1 MKPSLHSEQM
11 KLTASFHLSWIPRS
25 VFFYSVF
32 FQIPA
37 WIIGMNYSVVFFVFS
52 FFMRILLAHFFLSFW
67 SHSEKQPHSPEYWL
81 LYLPVVWSIRHGHV
95 TWMTTSHEQ
104 QWLELGG
111 NSSSLCS
118 SGQLLYVVCNNIQI
132 WFSIC
137 QVTLMKKSYAGL
149 EDNCIFLFC
158 HVWHISSWVCCK
170 YLQTVQWKPLN
181 SLIWEVL
188 GSKSLQIWKNIC
200 ITQVPEAYWI
210 WLIHSLIQNCCSC
223 IQIFLYTNKSFW
235 SCQLKS
241 FLKKK
246 KKFSFYIC
254 LCLILCIY

>member
-1 MKPSLHSEQM
+1 
-11 KLTASFHLSWIPRS
+11 
-25 VFFYSVF
+25 
-32 FQIPA
+32 
-37 WIIGMNYSVVFFVFS
+37 
-52 FFMRILLAHFFLSFW
+52 
-67 SHSEKQPHSPEYWL
+67 
-81 LYLPVVWSIRHGHV
+81 
-95 TWMTTSHEQ
+95 MTTSHEQ

-111 NSSSLCS
+111 NSSSHCS

-200 ITQVPEAYWI
+200 ITSHSKIITQVPEAYWI
-210 WLIHSLIQNCCSC
+210 WLIYSLIQNCCSC

-246 KKFSFYIC
+246 KKSLAYIHVCAWYCAFINVFKVNNWDIYNPFSKMRWTSITNC
-254 LCLILCIY
+254 